1 MCEFNS
7 FERAKA
13 CYKTKIVQGSSEKL
27 TLTKVI
33 ACTKTALL
41 SKTILILREKMLQK
55 LIQYKE
61 MHRTNRKL
69 KPGCLC

>member
-7 FERAKA
+7 FKRAKA
-13 CYKTKIVQGSSEKL
+13 CYKIKIVQGSSEKL

-33 ACTKTALL
+33 AYIKTALL

-61 MHRTNRKL
+61 MHCTNRKL